1 MPKNLWNDD
10 DARGLNPL
18 DLLAYRSRL
27 LAADRSVVNI
37 FGGNTSVKCTERDH
51 TGREVSV
58 LWVKGSGSDLANCTG
73 KDFAGL
79 KLDEVMPLL
88 ARAAMTDEEMVAY
101 LNRCAFEPNRP
112 RQSIETLLHA
122 FTPHP
127 HVDHTH
133 PDAII
138 ALACAARGEA
148 AARDVFGRDM
158 VWVDYIRP
166 GFALSK
172 QIGDLLRQHP
182 EATCVVMGKHGLIT
196 WGNDAKDSYNS
207 AITHIQRAEDALNE
221 ANKRVFGISKAN
233 QVLEKLTLNVSKGA
247 REFVVAQVMP
257 VLRGAVM
264 AHRKAIVTFDD
275 SDDVM
280 AFLSRPDAPELSQIG
295 AACPD
300 HLVHT
305 KRAPLFVEWDGKDV
319 EQLKTALKDGV
330 AQYAKRYTEYF
341 NQFNQAPNVKMADPS
356 PRVIL
361 VQGLGMFNTGRDA
374 NQADVSRQLY
384 HRAIA
389 VMDLC
394 ERVDKFTS
402 LDAEESFNIEYWPLE
417 LYKLTLRPPER
428 ELAGCVAFV
437 TGGAS
442 GIGRAIA
449 KRLAQE
455 GAHVVIADINFAG
468 AKEVASDIVK
478 AQGFKRAT
486 PALCNVT
493 NEEEVAAAFA
503 SAVREYGGVDIVVNN
518 AGIATS
524 APIEDTTLA
533 DWNRNMDILGKGYFL
548 VAREAFRV
556 LKPQGRGG
564 SVIFICSK
572 NSVYAGKNAAAYSAA
587 KAAELHLARCLAEEG
602 GASGIRVNSVL
613 PDAVLQGSNIWN
625 SSWKEERAKNYG
637 IKPEELDAYY
647 AARTTLKVNVFPE
660 DIAEG
665 VLFFAS
671 DRALKTTGAMLTVD
685 GGVAAAY
692 GR

>member
-1 MPKNLWNDD
+1 MPNNLWNDQ
-10 DARGLNPL
+10 DAAGLGPL
-18 DLLAYRSRL
+18 ELLAYRSRL
-27 LAADRSVVNI
+27 LAADRSMVNI
-37 FGGNTSVKCTERDH
+37 FGGNTSVKSVERDH
-51 TGREVSV
+51 TGRQVDV
-58 LWVKGSGSDLANCTG
+58 LWVKGSGSDLANCTS

-79 KLDEVMPLL
+79 KLAEVLRLMD
-88 ARAAMTDEEMVAY
+88 RAAMSDEEMVTY
-101 LNRCAFEPNRP
+101 LNRCQFEPNRP

-148 AARDVFGRDM
+148 AARDVFGADM

-172 QIGDLLRQHP
+172 QIAALLRAHP
-182 EATCVVMGKHGLIT
+182 DASCVVMGKHGLIT
-196 WGNDAKDSYNS
+196 WGSDAKTSYAN
-207 AITHIQRAEDALNE
+207 AIGAIQRAEDALKQ
-221 ANKRVFGISKAN
+221 ANMRTFGLAKAN
-233 QVLEKLTLNVSKGA
+233 AMLEKLALDVSRPA
-247 REFVVAQVMP
+247 REAAAAEAMP
-257 VLRGAVM
+257 TLRGAITTQ
-264 AHRKAIVTFDD
+264 RKAIVTFDD
-275 SDDVM
+275 SPDVM
-280 AFLSRPDAPELSQIG
+280 AFLARPDARELSQVG

-305 KRAPLFVEWDGKDV
+305 KRTPLFIEWDGKDV
-319 EQLKTALKDGV
+319 GSLKTAFTDGV
-330 AQYAKRYTEYF
+330 AAYQAEYATYF
-341 NQFNQAPNVKMADPS
+341 DTHNVDPSVKMADPS

-361 VQGLGMFNTGRDA
+361 VPGLGMFNAGRDA
-374 NQADVSRQLY
+374 TQADVSRQLY

-394 ERVDKFTS
+394 TRVDRFTS
-402 LDAEESFNIEYWPLE
+402 LDAQESFNIEYWPLE
-417 LYKLTLRPPER
+417 LYKLTLRPPDR
-428 ELAGCVAFV
+428 ELAGRVAFV

-449 KRLAQE
+449 RRLAQE
-455 GAHVVIADINFAG
+455 GAHVAIADINLDG
-468 AKEVASDIVK
+468 ARQVADDLVK
-478 AQGFKRAT
+478 AHGLKRAI
-486 PALCNVT
+486 AVACNVT
-493 NEEEVAAAFA
+493 DEEAVAGAFK
-503 SAVREYGGVDIVVNN
+503 VTCREFGGVDIVVNN

-524 APIEDTTLA
+524 APIEETSLA
-533 DWNRNMDILGKGYFL
+533 DWNRNMEILAKGYFL
-548 VAREAFRV
+548 VAREAFRA
-556 LKPQGRGG
+556 LKQQGRGG
-564 SVIFICSK
+564 SLIFICSK
-572 NSVYAGKNAAAYSAA
+572 NSVYAGRNAAAYSAA

-613 PDAVLQGSNIWN
+613 PDAVLQGSAIWS
-625 SSWKEERAKNYG
+625 SSWREERAKNYG

-647 AARTTLKVNVFPE
+647 AARTTLRVNVFPE